1 MFLKKTE
8 AVMAEEFGEAT
19 LEAEISIETGEVQW
33 MRQGVVI
40 QPGPRHTLAQNG
52 CKRSLTIQ
60 NLTISDRGTYR
71 CETLH
76 DRTQVKLNVE
86 RERSRLRYIPE
97 IQFTLL
103 ATTFFNT
110 NHGMLVIPLS
120 NLTKYLIKTIYL
132 GDKGP
137 KMEGFCRTPMCCR
150 HQVNEYP
157 SRCRVAHRP
166 LMCSKNLKYTGCVSQ
181 HVTI

>member
-1 MFLKKTE
+1 MFIKKTE

-52 CKRSLTIQ
+52 CKRSLTIH

-86 RERSRLRYIPE
+86 REYRSLRHIPK

-103 ATTFFNT
+103 STT
-110 NHGMLVIPLS
+110 GVLVIHLS
-120 NLTKYLIKTIYL
+120 NLTKHLIKTTYMV
-132 GDKGP
+132 K
-137 KMEGFCRTPMCCR
+137 
-150 HQVNEYP
+150 
-157 SRCRVAHRP
+157 
-166 LMCSKNLKYTGCVSQ
+166 KN
-181 HVTI
+181 

>member
-1 MFLKKTE
+1 MFMKKAE

-52 CKRSLTIQ
+52 CKRSLTIH

-86 RERSRLRYIPE
+86 REYRSKK
-97 IQFTLL
+97 
-103 ATTFFNT
+103 TFKPSFLWGT
-110 NHGMLVIPLS
+110 R
-120 NLTKYLIKTIYL
+120 
-132 GDKGP
+132 GP
-137 KMEGFCRTPMCCR
+137 KW
-150 HQVNEYP
+150 
-157 SRCRVAHRP
+157 
-166 LMCSKNLKYTGCVSQ
+166 KYFAEHPCVHAQKLGC
-181 HVTI
+181 